1 MKNYEMYKT
10 KKLNLNINYIN
21 SSNNYHTKSS
31 KGGIKYL
38 NSAGNNGVV
47 EPIDSNSNIN
57 SIESIKMT
65 KKYNKLI
72 NKKNKN

>member
-1 MKNYEMYKT
+1 MYKN

-38 NSAGNNGVV
+38 NSAGNNGVI
-47 EPIDSNSNIN
+47 ESINSNSNIN
-57 SIESIKMT
+57 SITIYASKENIIKL
-65 KKYNKLI
+65 NKLI
-72 NKKNKN
+72 N